1 MKTFRF
7 TLMALFMAL
16 VVVLSSFGINVPGGH
31 LYLNDV
37 AIVLAALLFN
47 PKEAFIV
54 CGIGAFLGDLFF
66 YPTPMFVS
74 LITHGLQ
81 GYVIAFLAH
90 KDGQLV
96 SPKKCC
102 LAVFVGALI
111 MIVGYTLGRA
121 FIYATIQKSLIKLP
135 FQILQAAIGAIF
147 GYFLRHYAIPKEIE
161 SKL

>member
-54 CGIGAFLGDLFF
+54 CGIGAFLGDLFL
-66 YPTPMFVS
+66 FVS

-90 KDGQLV
+90 TDGQLV

-135 FQILQAAIGAIF
+135 FQILQAGIGAIF